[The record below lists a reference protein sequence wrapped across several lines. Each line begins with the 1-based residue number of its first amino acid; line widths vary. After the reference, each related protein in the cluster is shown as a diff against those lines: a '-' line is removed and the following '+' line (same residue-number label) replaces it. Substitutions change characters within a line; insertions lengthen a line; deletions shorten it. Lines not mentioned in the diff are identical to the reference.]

1 MLPFR
6 GNFLATFTC
15 FADFLANRAN
25 FADYSG
31 YADRSDCAAGCA
43 LRGDPTKPLAVDAQN
58 AKQQRKPPT
67 RNVAFARR
75 PLDGGAN
82 ADAFTQ
88 PWRDGPDGSPKDRK
102 STR

>member
-6 GNFLATFTC
+6 SNFLATFAW
-15 FADFLANRAN
+15 FAEFLAIRAN

-43 LRGDPTKPLAVDAQN
+43 LRGDPTKPFAVDAQY

-75 PLDGGAN
+75 PLDDSAN
-82 ADAFTQ
+82 ADAFNL
-88 PWRDGPDGSPKDRK
+88 P
-102 STR
+102 